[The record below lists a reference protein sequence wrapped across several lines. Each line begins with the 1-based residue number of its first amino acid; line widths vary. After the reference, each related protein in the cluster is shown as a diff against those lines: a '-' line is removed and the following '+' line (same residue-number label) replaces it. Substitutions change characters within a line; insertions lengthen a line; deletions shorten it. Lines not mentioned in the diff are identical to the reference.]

1 MDLSNSKVI
10 YLDVDGVLAT
20 QAKIKRVYNQTHQTR
35 PPGIAQI
42 DDMCV
47 NILHAIVNKYH
58 AKIVVSSTWRLLKA
72 DMDAL
77 RQAFSKY
84 NMDIADVTPYSGHGH
99 RGKEIESHMK
109 ANHISVEN
117 IVIIDDS
124 VEDLQQFKDRIVQT
138 DPEVGL
144 QIPDMVK
151 TQRIFESKGTAR

>member
-20 QAKIKRVYNQTHQTR
+20 QAQIKRVYNQTHRTC

-42 DDMCV
+42 DDLCV
-47 NILHAIVNKYH
+47 NLLHAIVNKYH

-84 NMDIADVTPYSGHGH
+84 NMDIADVTPYSGRGH
-99 RGKEIESHMK
+99 RGKEIEEHMK
-109 ANHISVEN
+109 TNHIRVEN

-124 VEDLQQFKDRIVQT
+124 VEDLQQFKDRLVKT

-144 QIPDMVK
+144 QVPDVAK
-151 TQRIFESKGTAR
+151 VRRIFESKGTAR

>member
-20 QAKIKRVYNQTHQTR
+20 QAQIKRVYNQTRQTC

-58 AKIVVSSTWRLLKA
+58 AKIVVSSTWRLLKT

-84 NMDIADVTPYSGHGH
+84 NMDITDVTPYSCHGN
-99 RGKEIESHMK
+99 RGKEIEDHMRT
-109 ANHISVEN
+109 NHISVEN

-124 VEDLQQFKDRIVQT
+124 VEDLQQFRDRIVQT

-144 QIPDMVK
+144 QITDVARA
-151 TQRIFESKGTAR
+151 QRIFESKGTVR